1 MPPTIEFPVPIRLE
15 KLSRVMRIK
24 GVDVYIHWSVFAVAG
39 LILLGAT
46 QWSLMLS
53 LVEIASYLS
62 VLFIHECGHLI
73 AAQRLGCKVYSIKLY
88 PIYGLTDFQTPW
100 SRFDHCVIAWGGVL
114 AQAVVALP
122 FVAYVALFG
131 YTHVGIVNAVLVILG
146 FYSLAVAVINLIPVA
161 PFDGAIAWGIVPE
174 VIRRVRTR
182 RSERRSQ
189 QRYWR

>member
-24 GVDVYIHWSVFAVAG
+24 GADVYIHWSVFAVAG

-46 QWSLMLS
+46 RWSLMLS

-100 SRFDHCVIAWGGVL
+100 TRFDHCVIAWGGVL
-114 AQAVVALP
+114 AQAVIAVP
-122 FVAYVALFG
+122 VVTYVTMFG
-131 YTHVGIVNAVLVILG
+131 YTRFETLNGMLEILG
-146 FYSLAVAVINLIPVA
+146 FYSLIMAAINLLSSTPLA
-161 PFDGAIAWGIVPE
+161 GAIAWGIVPE
-174 VIRRVRTR
+174 FIRRIRAR
-182 RSERRSQ
+182 RSDRRSQ